1 MVPARLLNVFLLLII
16 VILKLKLLEG
26 LLLGNRRILV
36 LADLGARLAL
46 IVIVVDYSVILVH

>member
-1 MVPARLLNVFLLLII
+1 MVPTRLFNVFLLFIV

-36 LADLGARLAL
+36 LANLGARLAL
-46 IVIVVDYSVILVH
+46 FVIVVDNSVILVH